1 MIQVCTDAST
11 YIEPVDKRRLGLDIA
26 VVAAAIT
33 AYGIGFHFGGE
44 MHASAALG
52 QSVSQVRS
60 SNHLHRLL
68 AYIFAGTW
76 LLLAS
81 YAVRQIANHLAR
93 AISLADKA
101 TAASIRLILTLI
113 GLVVVLLLALAI
125 LRIGVSQLLLGGA
138 ITGVILGIAAQQSLG
153 NVFAGIV
160 LLLARPFRAG
170 DFVRVRT
177 GSLGGPLEG
186 HVVSVGLIYVV
197 FSTEEGMT
205 LVPNLTLLASGIVRS
220 ARPSSAQAS
229 PAAPATP
236 TPPRPVEPATGQ
248 PPAVEPPPAAPG
260 HGSAPGGNLPA
271 QESSQEFQPR
281 ER

>member
-1 MIQVCTDAST
+1 MDRTRVGIDLV
-11 YIEPVDKRRLGLDIA
+11 
-26 VVAAAIT
+26 VVAAAVT

-44 MHASAALG
+44 MHASAAVG
-52 QSVSQVRS
+52 QNVSQVES

-68 AYIFAGTW
+68 AYILAGAW
-76 LLLAS
+76 LLLAT
-81 YAVRQIANHLAR
+81 YAVRQIANQLAK

-113 GLVVVLLLALAI
+113 GLVVVLLMALAI

-138 ITGVILGIAAQQSLG
+138 ITGIILGIAAQQSLG
-153 NVFAGIV
+153 NVFAAIV

-220 ARPSSAQAS
+220 PRPSSTQA
-229 PAAPATP
+229 PLTAPVVP
-236 TPPRPVEPATGQ
+236 TPPRSAQPETVQSATAQ
-248 PPAVEPPPAAPG
+248 PPASEP
-260 HGSAPGGNLPA
+260 GSDTAPGGTSPVG
-271 QESSQEFQPR
+271 ESS
-281 ER
+281 

>member
-1 MIQVCTDAST
+1 MIRVCTGAST
-11 YIEPVDKRRLGLDIA
+11 YIEPVDRRRVGIDL
-26 VVAAAIT
+26 VVAAAAVT

-52 QSVSQVRS
+52 QKVSQVES

-68 AYIFAGTW
+68 AYILAGAW
-76 LLLAS
+76 LLLAT
-81 YAVRQIANHLAR
+81 YAVRQIANQLAR

-113 GLVVVLLLALAI
+113 GLVVVLLMALAI
-125 LRIGVSQLLLGGA
+125 LRIGVSQLLLGGT
-138 ITGVILGIAAQQSLG
+138 ITGIILGIAAQQSLG

-186 HVVSVGLIYVV
+186 HIVSVGLIYVV

-205 LVPNLTLLASGIVRS
+205 LVPNLTLLAAGIVRS
-220 ARPSSAQAS
+220 PRPSSAQA
-229 PAAPATP
+229 PPTAPVIP
-236 TPPRPVEPATGQ
+236 TPPRPTQPPTTQPATTQ
-248 PPAVEPPPAAPG
+248 PPTTQPSAVEPGSGAAPG
-260 HGSAPGGNLPA
+260 GTLPVP
-271 QESSQEFQPR
+271 ESS
-281 ER
+281 